1 MEHQEESGVGHCAI
15 VKINCL
21 KGDIWKK
28 KPGEDLSIRHF
39 EDGISEGKNSTPW
52 APVLARRKQN

>member
-1 MEHQEESGVGHCAI
+1 MDHQEESGVGHCAI

-21 KGDIWKK
+21 KEGICKK
-28 KPGEDLSIRHF
+28 KARRRSIRHF